1 MPKLSRGLKFT
12 VHLYSVLLF
21 VLIWLGITVYAAFII
36 TRNID
41 YNFVKTDNKVMKA
54 KLGMIAQELENN
66 RKYLKLARD
75 TDKQMRQM
83 LGMQGGKYIN
93 MPGGINEG
101 RESREITFSSIFSK
115 DSKDIDEQEINE
127 VFKET
132 TAAAEEQLASF
143 QEIAWFYTNQRNSS
157 NATPSIK
164 PAKNYRITSSYGYR
178 LSPFPSYHYGID
190 LAGKANSPIYVTAD
204 GVVRQTGW
212 ALGYG
217 QAVLV
222 DHSFGY
228 STLYGHLADIRVKKG
243 DRVKRGQV
251 IASMGTTGRSTGV
264 HLHYEVWKDGTPVN
278 PKNYLK

>member
-1 MPKLSRGLKFT
+1 MPKLSRGLKF
-12 VHLYSVLLF
+12 SVRPYGLILFLL
-21 VLIWLGITVYAAFII
+21 VWAGITVYAAFII
-36 TRNID
+36 TKNID
-41 YNFVKTDNKVMKA
+41 YTFVKADNKVMKV
-54 KLGMIAQELENN
+54 KLAMIAEELKNN
-66 RKYLKLARD
+66 RDYLILVHK

-93 MPGGINEG
+93 MPGGIEEG
-101 RESREITFSSIFSK
+101 KESRKITFDSIFSK
-115 DSKDIDEQEINE
+115 DSKDINEEEINE
-127 VFKET
+127 IFKET

-143 QEIAWFYTNQRNSS
+143 QEIAWFYMNQKNSS

-164 PAKNYRITSSYGYR
+164 PAKNYRITSNFGYR

-278 PKNYLK
+278 PKNYL

>member
-1 MPKLSRGLKFT
+1 
-12 VHLYSVLLF
+12 
-21 VLIWLGITVYAAFII
+21 
-36 TRNID
+36 
-41 YNFVKTDNKVMKA
+41 MKA
-54 KLGMIAQELENN
+54 KLAMIAEELKNN
-66 RKYLKLARD
+66 RDYLILVHK

-83 LGMQGGKYIN
+83 LGMKGGKYMN
-93 MPGGINEG
+93 MPGGIQEG
-101 RESREITFSSIFSK
+101 KESRKITFGSIFSK
-115 DSKDIDEQEINE
+115 ESKDIDEKEINE
-127 VFKET
+127 IFKET

-143 QEIAWFYTNQRNSS
+143 QEIAWFYTNQKNSS

-164 PAKNYRITSSYGYR
+164 PAKDYRVTSNFGYR
-178 LSPFPSYHYGID
+178 LSPFPSYHYGMD

-204 GVVRQTGW
+204 GVIRQTGW

-278 PKNYLK
+278 PKNYL